1 MPAIRCRM
9 RLWKVG
15 AHNEKAEPELIYG
28 TYDPVVITLLQLSPL
43 SSEPGITSAQLY

>member
-1 MPAIRCRM
+1 M

-28 TYDPVVITLLQLSPL
+28 TYDPVVITLQLQLSPL
-43 SSEPGITSAQLY
+43 SSEPSITSAQLY